1 MNYESP
7 FACIANDT
15 GLVSE
20 ILHVSPVFV
29 RFGRPSRG
37 RYPGQRLARTRRTD
51 CRHERRVAT
60 AFRDIEPVTD
70 RAVAVRF

>member
-29 RFGRPSRG
+29 RFGPPTRG
-37 RYPGQRLARTRRTD
+37 VFPEQRLARTRRTD
-51 CRHERRVAT
+51 CRRGRREMTWFA
-60 AFRDIEPVTD
+60 DIENTREALPT
-70 RAVAVRF
+70 VRR